1 MNLEKQLEEF
11 YSMLDYRPVSSN
23 AITLYTVIL
32 TIVMNSGWSSDVK
45 IVNSILKSKCK
56 LSDSALYRARNEL
69 ITSEY
74 ITYKKRF
81 KSK

>member
-23 AITLYTVIL
+23 AISLYGVIL
-32 TIVMNSGWSSDVK
+32 IIAKKSGWKSDVK

>member
-23 AITLYTVIL
+23 AISLYTVIL

-56 LSDSALYRARNEL
+56 LSDSALFRARNDL
-69 ITSEY
+69 ITCKY
-74 ITYKKRF
+74 IVYKKRL

>member
-23 AITLYTVIL
+23 AISLYGVIL
-32 TIVMNSGWSSDVK
+32 IIAKKSGWKSDVK

-74 ITYKKRF
+74 ITYKKRL